1 MRLVLIKIIVVLVVI
16 LAWVIFILVR
26 FVDTDTN
33 AAEDREFKKSY
44 PGPCF
49 YLDNGK
55 VYFDKNNR
63 RLLFATKD
71 GNYYHN
77 MNSGNMFNV
86 QSIER
91 FNEESRNGHP
101 ISRAVVGGLL
111 AGGAGAIVGTV
122 SGAGNKSRVYLRR
135 LEYLFNIRME
145 DESIETIRL
154 IVASCVSDPDEI
166 RRSYSA
172 FDSIG
177 ELLRLNI
184 GVDIQH
190 VD

>member
-91 FNEESRNGHP
+91 LNEESRNGHP

-111 AGGAGAIVGTV
+111 AGGAGAIVGAV

>member
-1 MRLVLIKIIVVLVVI
+1 MRLVLVKIIVVLGVI
-16 LAWVIFILVR
+16 LAWVVFILVK
-26 FVDTDTN
+26 FVDTDTD
-33 AAEDREFKKSY
+33 ATEDREFKKKY

-55 VYFDKNNR
+55 VYFDTNNR
-63 RLLFATKD
+63 RLLFVTKD
-71 GNYYHN
+71 GHYYHN
-77 MNSGNMFNV
+77 MNSDNMFNV

-91 FNEESRNGHP
+91 LNEESRNGHP

-111 AGGAGAIVGTV
+111 AGGAGAIVGAV

-135 LEYLFNIRME
+135 LEYSFNILME
-145 DESIETIRL
+145 DNSIKTIRL
-154 IVASCVSDPDEI
+154 IVASCLSDPDAI
-166 RRSYSA
+166 RSSYSA

-177 ELLRLNI
+177 DLLRSNI

>member
-1 MRLVLIKIIVVLVVI
+1 MLIKIIVVLVAI

-26 FVDTDTN
+26 FVDTDNN

-91 FNEESRNGHP
+91 LNEESRNGHP

-111 AGGAGAIVGTV
+111 AGGAGAIVGAV